1 MAALTTNIDNTFEE
15 VIIPRM
21 VFSASREGD
30 GNGEGDIDF
39 EGILEDVREGKCMR
53 EERDEGEREKPIQG
67 VDPFGIYLRDIGRE
81 AILSRAQEFRV
92 ALMAE
97 ACKLLAE
104 DWDTSTK
111 AWGRRHIWEE
121 VYHQLGR
128 AWKNV
133 QGECRERGLSPP
145 VLQKILA
152 EASTLPRSLRDL
164 TPLYVQEYLMALG
177 WGKGRQEKEEEVER
191 ADVAKVAKDLCIVTE
206 GIALLPP
213 SLQKLLRDVAESG
226 QGFPHTEDLFQHIEE
241 LVATGELQLHER
253 WIADR
258 GIAARELLGITNTR
272 LAVKMAKKFR
282 QEGGDLQDLVGEA
295 NIALVRATHD
305 FQPYRGTRFCTLAG
319 TYIGNAFR
327 SHMRTERKNP
337 ITGARSFDEPVGKSG
352 DNGEELAIEDTIA
365 AKTEGPVEAAYQL
378 MLHEMLQEVLQ
389 TIPERE
395 RQIVI
400 LRHGLEGKPP
410 YTLEQIGEIFALTRE
425 RIRQLEMEGEVKIIR
440 QIARRF
446 PDLLPTGMSPEL
458 ALIVADQKL
467 GKKFDVEP

>member
-1 MAALTTNIDNTFEE
+1 MAVTTDIDNGNEE

-21 VFSASREGD
+21 AFSADRED
-30 GNGEGDIDF
+30 GEAGGEDINF
-39 EGILEDVREGKCMR
+39 EGILEDLREGRCMR
-53 EERDEGEREKPIQG
+53 EERDEGEREESVQG
-67 VDPFGIYLRDIGRE
+67 IDPFGIYLRDIGRE

-104 DWDTSTK
+104 DWDTMTK

-133 QGECRERGLSPP
+133 QGECLERGLPP
-145 VLQKILA
+145 PMIQKILA
-152 EASTLPRSLRDL
+152 EASTLPQSLRDL
-164 TPLYVQEYLMALG
+164 TPLYVQEYLMTLG
-177 WGKGRQEKEEEVER
+177 WGKGGQEKEEEVER

-213 SLQKLLRDVAESG
+213 SLQKLLRDVAESD
-226 QGFPHTEDLFQHIEE
+226 QGFPHTEDLFQHIEK

-258 GIAARELLGITNTR
+258 GIAARELLGITNMR
-272 LAVKMAKKFR
+272 LAVKIAKNFR
-282 QEGGDLQDLVGEA
+282 QEGEDIQDLVGEA
-295 NIALVRATHD
+295 NVALVWATHD
-305 FQPYRGTRFCTLAG
+305 FQPYRGTRFSTLAG
-319 TYIGNAFR
+319 TYIENAFCSR
-327 SHMRTERKNP
+327 MRVERKNP

-352 DNGEELAIEDTIA
+352 DNGEELTIEDTIA
-365 AKTEGPVEAAYQL
+365 AKTGGPVEAANQL

-410 YTLEQIGEIFALTRE
+410 YTLEQIGKIFALTRE
-425 RIRQLEMEGEVKIIR
+425 RIRQLEVEGEVKIIR

-446 PDLLPTGMSPEL
+446 PDLLPTWMSPEL
-458 ALIVADQKL
+458 ALFIADRKR
-467 GKKFDVEP
+467 